1 MIEKFL
7 ENSNKERSEIIDFY
21 AKKTGINFDI
31 IEKDIW
37 VCYAL
42 DKIFT
47 NDNLKDKIVFKG
59 GTSLS
64 KAYNMLDRFSEDI
77 DLGINKDFLYIK
89 GSSQRPEKIAHR
101 LIEATK
107 DYAENF
113 IFPELKKTFGTTL
126 KNEDWSLTPSETER
140 DVFLFKFPSVASKD
154 SSIELPD
161 DSNSYGYITR
171 NIRLEFKA
179 LGEVWPSISATV
191 KPYIQ
196 EIVPDLFMES
206 KVEVIDLKRTFIE
219 KLFILDSVA
228 RRPEDKPMK
237 GDRFSRHY
245 YDVYS
250 IIESGKIRNISRN
263 KDIFDSVIENRKIFP
278 RESWVDYDRIKSITD
293 LKLTPSPEKIDV
305 IKRDYINMKPMFF
318 KQNNPDFD
326 KILKTIES
334 FHRKL
339 SKKKESSLSF

>member
-1 MIEKFL
+1 MIEEFL
-7 ENSNKERSEIIDFY
+7 KNSNKERGEIIDFY
-21 AKKTGINFDI
+21 AKKTGVNFDI

-64 KAYNMLDRFSEDI
+64 KAYHILDRFSEDV
-77 DLGINKDFLYIK
+77 DLGINKDVLDIK
-89 GSSQRPEKIAHR
+89 GSSKRPEKIAHR

-113 IFPELKKTFGTTL
+113 IYPELKKTFESTL
-126 KNEDWSLTPSETER
+126 KKEDWSLTPSKTER
-140 DVFLFKFPSVASKD
+140 DVFLFKFPSAASKD
-154 SSIELPD
+154 SPIKSPD
-161 DSNSYGYITR
+161 NSNSYGYITR

-179 LGEVWPSISATV
+179 LGEVWPSKSSTI
-191 KPYIQ
+191 KPYIK

-206 KVEVIDLKRTFIE
+206 KVEVIDLRRTFIE
-219 KLFILDSVA
+219 KLFILDSIA
-228 RRPEDKPMK
+228 KRPEDKSIR

-250 IIESGKIRNISRN
+250 IIKSGKVRNISKN
-263 KDIFDSVIENRKIFP
+263 KNIFNSVIENRKIFP
-278 RESWVDYDRIKSITD
+278 RESWVDYDKIKSIAD
-293 LKLTPSPEKIDV
+293 LKLTPSVEKIEL
-305 IKRDYINMKPMFF
+305 IKKDYSNMKSMFL
-318 KQNNPDFD
+318 KSNNPDFN
-326 KILKTIES
+326 KIIETIEG

-339 SKKKESSLSF
+339 SRKKQAGLSF